1 MQKELG
7 LVKTEKSKFLLA
19 VSLVFFFIFTGS
31 TLSYAQEATGSIDV
45 TIRYNT
51 FDRADTYALTLKVY
65 QDNNEDPFVVIGF
78 PETNPVM
85 VDSLPLDHKYKV
97 EVYVNGMFSGSGKI
111 VVNGDEKMEI
121 LIPPAGGMVFR
132 VLYSDKST
140 PVADAIISV
149 FSDDAFLW
157 VQDSTDDN
165 GKTKRFWLQ
174 SNNAIDG
181 YYYVTIT
188 LDESVIYQSK
198 DIINFFPE
206 VQGDITIVLPWP
218 ETVEDLITVSVYNG
232 TKKISRSDGNFV
244 VEMYDFQNNKIDQ
257 NNVDYRG
264 NAHFSNI
271 KTGHYSF
278 QALKIP
284 DDPDAQPEF
293 FGVASAAITGEEN
306 KIAIRKLVQW
316 GLENTC
322 NCVAFRFDDVQDFFL
337 NDPQLGVFQLFQSK
351 EAPLSIGIIGGFIG
365 TDKKIVDFISNDIK
379 RDNPTLEIVSHSW
392 NNSPLTNYD
401 KEGQK
406 DLLLKT
412 DNRIFDVFGVSPR
425 VMVPPENLVNNATF
439 AALKEIGYTHVTGHT
454 ETEFGPPSPL
464 TNQTVYYFPA
474 NAETAILNSETNLWV
489 TQTNENILARVQDSL
504 NNFGFAVVMM
514 HPYEFSIT
522 DLGIYSNKRNQE
534 MLDQASQLI
543 DKFRQLGINLVPM
556 GKIHEKTIVV
566 EKEDVSQAAQQVD
579 YLNCNCVAFRFV
591 TLQDYW
597 LDDVQTAVLNT
608 FFIKGAAVT
617 AGIIGNLFGNDA
629 KLVNTIK
636 SSLEINEQLIEIANN
651 GWNYE
656 DFSNLGVQDQSSLIK
671 QSNDQITSVLGKTP
685 TVFIQPLEKFNDDTI
700 SALNENG
707 IYYISSSVLKDPP
720 PYRLNGSNFYHF
732 PGGPS
737 VGKYDP
743 LVGAI
748 KGETHEKTFSSIQ
761 AYLDKY
767 GFAVVTLQPQE
778 FSIIEKNAYTNAV
791 DQQQIQELE
800 LLLDKIRAQGLKI
813 IPISQIDE
821 QTTNVG
827 KLEVVVTPDVS
838 QTGSGCNCV
847 AFTFVTLQDYWLDDV
862 QIEVIDMFVRNDAS
876 ITAGIIGNLFG
887 NDVKLVDYIKNSLQ
901 ENEKSIEIANNGLN
915 YEDFTSFTK
924 QEQSS
929 LIKQSNDQITA
940 TLGKTPTVFIP
951 PFENFNDGTISALI
965 ENDISYISSSIQKD
979 PPPYRLSGAKFYH
992 FPWSSAIGAFDPNL
1006 GIIVGSDHTATLAE
1020 VELNIEEHGFA
1031 VVTMQPQEFSVVEN
1045 GAYTNVVDPKQIKQ
1059 LELLIAKIQALGYK
1073 IVPVSEI
1080 NQDATPTVSKELSI
1094 PVWVKNNAGWWA
1106 TDQIE
1111 DSDFVSGIQF
1121 LINEKIMV
1129 IPPADQGSG
1138 SETTAE
1144 IPDWIKNN
1152 AGWWADGS
1160 ITDVDFVSG
1169 IRWLITNGIMKIS

>member
-1 MQKELG
+1 E
-7 LVKTEKSKFLLA
+7 V
-19 VSLVFFFIFTGS
+19 
-31 TLSYAQEATGSIDV
+31 TGSIDV

-97 EVYVNGMFSGSGKI
+97 EVYVNGMFSGFGKI
-111 VVNGDEKMEI
+111 VVNGDEEMEI

-181 YYYVTIT
+181 YYYATVT
-188 LDESVIYQSK
+188 LDERVIYQSK

-293 FGVASAAITGEEN
+293 VGVASTAITGEEN
-306 KIAIRKLVQW
+306 KIAIRKLVLG

-337 NDPQLGVFQLFQSK
+337 NDPQIGVFQLFQAK

-379 RDNPTLEIVSHSW
+379 RDNPTLEITSHSW

-406 DLLLKT
+406 ELLLKT
-412 DNRIFDVFGVSPR
+412 DNKIFDIFGVSPR
-425 VMVPPENLVNNATF
+425 VMVPPENLINNATF
-439 AALKEIGYTHVTGHT
+439 AAMKELGYTHITGHT
-454 ETEFGPPSPL
+454 ETELFPPTL
-464 TNQTVYYFPA
+464 IQNQTLYYFPA
-474 NAETAILNSETNLWV
+474 NSETAKLNSDTNLWD
-489 TQTNENILARVQDSL
+489 TQSNENILARIHDSL

-514 HPYEFSIT
+514 HPYEFSVT

-534 MLDQASQLI
+534 MLDQTSQLI
-543 DKFRQLGINLVPM
+543 DKVKQLGINIVSI
-556 GKIHEKTIVV
+556 GKIHEKISTV
-566 EKEDVSQAAQQVD
+566 EKEDTSQDKQVD

-591 TLQDYW
+591 TIQDYW
-597 LDDVQTAVLNT
+597 LDDVQIAVLNT
-608 FFIKGAAVT
+608 FFIKGVTVT

-629 KLVNTIK
+629 MLVDTIK
-636 SSLEINEQLIEIANN
+636 SSLEINDQLIEIANN
-651 GWNYE
+651 GWSYE
-656 DFSNLGVQDQSSLIK
+656 DFTSLTKEEQSSLIK
-671 QSNDQITSVLGKTP
+671 QSNDKITSVLGKAP
-685 TVFIQPLEKFNDDTI
+685 TVFIPPLEKFNDGTI
-700 SALNENG
+700 SALIEND
-707 IYYISSSVLKDPP
+707 IKYISSSITKDPP
-720 PYRLNGSNFYHF
+720 PYRLNGTDFYHF
-732 PGGPS
+732 PGGPA
-737 VGKYDP
+737 VGKYDII
-743 LVGAI
+743 LGAI
-748 KGETHEKTFSSIQ
+748 KGETHEETFADIQ

-778 FSIIEKNAYTNAV
+778 FSIVEKNSYTNSV

-800 LLLDKIRAQGLKI
+800 LLIDKIQAQGLKI
-813 IPISQIDE
+813 IPISKIDE
-821 QTTNVG
+821 QTTNAE
-827 KLEVVVTPDVS
+827 LQSIVTVTDIS
-838 QTGSGCNCV
+838 QTESKCNCV

-862 QIEVIDMFVRNDAS
+862 QIKVIDTFIKNDAS
-876 ITAGIIGNLFG
+876 ITTGIIGNLFG
-887 NDVKLVDYIKNSLQ
+887 NDVKLVDYIKNTLK
-901 ENEKSIEIANNGLN
+901 ENKKSIEIANNGWN
-915 YEDFTSFTK
+915 YEDFTSLTK
-924 QEQSS
+924 EEQSS
-929 LIKQSNDQITA
+929 LIKQSNDKITSV
-940 TLGKTPTVFIP
+940 LGKAPTVFIP
-951 PFENFNDGTISALI
+951 PLEKFNDGTISALI
-965 ENDISYISSSIQKD
+965 ENDIKYISSSIKKD
-979 PPPYRLSGAKFYH
+979 PPPYRLNNAKFYH
-992 FPWSSAIGAFDPNL
+992 FPWSSAIGQFDPDL
-1006 GIIVGSDHTATLAE
+1006 GIIVGSKHTGTLAE
-1020 VELNIEEHGFA
+1020 IELNIEKHDFA
-1031 VVTMQPQEFSVVEN
+1031 VVTLQPQEFSVIED
-1045 GAYTNVVDPKQIKQ
+1045 GAYTNTVDSLQIRE

-1073 IVPVSEI
+1073 IVLISDI
-1080 NQDATPTVSKELSI
+1080 NQDSAGLSL
-1094 PVWVKNNAGWWA
+1094 PVWIKNNAGWWA
-1106 TDQIE
+1106 DEQIDDE
-1111 DSDFVSGIQF
+1111 TFVQGIQF
-1121 LINEKIMV
+1121 LINKKIMV
-1129 IPPADQGSG
+1129 IPPVDQSSR
-1138 SETTAE
+1138 SELVTK

-1160 ITDVDFVSG
+1160 ITDTDFVSG
-1169 IRWLITNGIMKIS
+1169 IQWLITSGIMKISA